1 VDLAPRSS
9 SPTVAGSARAAATAP
24 PGCGAL
30 HGARWQQ
37 PLDAASLRLRQ
48 WKRLGLVFPM
58 PLRWWPRQQGP
69 FPSSGR
75 GMAITRAV
83 LLDDNSD
90 RDPSPLHQQQQRPI
104 STSPACSCRDG
115 SPVAASSGPFPCSSG
130 TAPTRLRSLVDP
142 GTGKSDLVCY
152 FGLLQF

>member
-1 VDLAPRSS
+1 
-9 SPTVAGSARAAATAP
+9 
-24 PGCGAL
+24 
-30 HGARWQQ
+30 
-37 PLDAASLRLRQ
+37 
-48 WKRLGLVFPM
+48 M

-75 GMAITRAV
+75 GMAIARAV

-142 GTGKSDLVCY
+142 GTVRDPARRVRQAPHISY
-152 FGLLQF
+152 SN

>member
-1 VDLAPRSS
+1 
-9 SPTVAGSARAAATAP
+9 
-24 PGCGAL
+24 
-30 HGARWQQ
+30 
-37 PLDAASLRLRQ
+37 
-48 WKRLGLVFPM
+48 M

-75 GMAITRAV
+75 GMAIARAV

-142 GTGKSDLVCY
+142 GTDDGGTLPCRCRTRSMAAGAGCWQSL
-152 FGLLQF
+152 GTTRHH